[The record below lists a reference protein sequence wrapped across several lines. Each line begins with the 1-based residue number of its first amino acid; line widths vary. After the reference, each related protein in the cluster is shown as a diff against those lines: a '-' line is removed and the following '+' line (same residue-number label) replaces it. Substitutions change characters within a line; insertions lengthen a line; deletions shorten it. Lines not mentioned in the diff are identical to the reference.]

1 MGHVFRRSSGRGWR
15 LRRRSMELWP
25 QWVQALASHEAS
37 LTLQTGLLQIAAD
50 AESAERMAAL
60 VQHRAD
66 LGLELLT
73 SEQLQD
79 IWPHAAHGGLHS
91 RMDGRID
98 PLGCN
103 QRCDRR
109 FPRPTLTPSPA
120 VL

>member
-1 MGHVFRRSSGRGWR
+1 MCFAVPVAGLAVAP
-15 LRRRSMELWP
+15 RSMELWP
-25 QWVQALASHEAS
+25 QWVDALASHEP
-37 LTLQTGLLQIAAD
+37 LTLQTPLLQMAAD

-98 PLGCN
+98 PLGL
-103 QRCDRR
+103 QSALRRR